1 MGLYGCDGSQIV
13 MGWGCFVANHGKPR
27 QTMANR
33 GRFWKRATPVRSP
46 IPMITDPRHREL
58 LQRAI
63 DAQTVVADELQS
75 AYNARIALPIDHPQR
90 LETQDLWRDGKALED
105 LISGAHGLLTGNA
118 GAVAL
123 QGRSQP

>member
-1 MGLYGCDGSQIV
+1 MR
-13 MGWGCFVANHGKPR
+13 P
-27 QTMANR
+27 
-33 GRFWKRATPVRSP
+33 P

-90 LETQDLWRDGKALED
+90 LEARDLWRDSRAIEA
-105 LISGAHGLLTGNA
+105 LISGAHVLLA
-118 GAVAL
+118 SKAAVVTL
-123 QGRSQP
+123 QPKPQP

>member
-1 MGLYGCDGSQIV
+1 M
-13 MGWGCFVANHGKPR
+13 
-27 QTMANR
+27 
-33 GRFWKRATPVRSP
+33 RSP

-90 LETQDLWRDGKALED
+90 LETRDLWRDLRALEG
-105 LISGAHGLLTGNA
+105 LISGAHDLLAGKG
-118 GAVAL
+118 GAVTL
-123 QGRSQP
+123 QGRPQP